1 MRKNILAIF
10 EELEKVSGMR
20 EDAKAEK
27 ERAEEKL
34 FGIIDKGLPFKQW
47 KEEHEKH
54 KETIDYWNSEVQKAN
69 GRIKWF
75 NMYSIALRAEA
86 VREAGAL
93 VAQNLI
99 DNYEKVDGVPAR
111 YKKVQKYID
120 LELDR
125 IGAYYND
132 FYNCVKVYIKGDSSF
147 EEHLYVFNNP
157 CGEYVTDIE
166 KCKKYA
172 DHTARTPH
180 DIAENLER
188 FLQAQ
193 KELEKAEQEY
203 NARVNAIKD
212 GCSCLGLDFNGRY

>member
-10 EELEKVSGMR
+10 EELEKISGMR
-20 EDAKAEK
+20 EEAKTEK

-34 FGIIDKGLPFKQW
+34 YSIIDKSLTL
-47 KEEHEKH
+47 KERMEARKTYV
-54 KETIDYWNSEVQKAN
+54 ETIDYWNGETEKARE
-69 GRIKWF
+69 RIKWL

-86 VREAGAL
+86 VREAGAM

-99 DNYEKVDGVPAR
+99 DNFEKVDGVPAR

-132 FYNCVKVYIKGDSSF
+132 FYNCVKVFIKGYSDS
-147 EEHLYVFNNP
+147 EEHLYMFNNP
-157 CGEYVTDIE
+157 CGEYVTDLE

-172 DHTARTPH
+172 DHTARTPQ

-203 NARVNAIKD
+203 NEKVNAIKE
-212 GCSCLGLDFNGRY
+212 GNFCLGLDFNGRY